1 MNEANQSGGQN
12 NNQTKPGAAPQ
23 NPAGG
28 GGKND
33 VEENK
38 IFAIMGYLGLLFLVP
53 LLAKKESP
61 FAQFHAKQG
70 MVLCITS
77 FVAMFVVWIPFIGW
91 AVWLF
96 LLIMMIMGIVNAAG
110 GKMKELPLIGGI
122 AKKINL

>member
-1 MNEANQSGGQN
+1 MSEENQQGNQF
-12 NNQTKPGAAPQ
+12 NNQNQPKA
-23 NPAGG
+23 NPPKNTSG

-38 IFAIMGYLGLLFLVP
+38 IFAIIGYLGILFLVP

-77 FVAMFVVWIPFIGW
+77 FVAMFVIWIPFIGW
-91 AVWLF
+91 AIWLF
-96 LLIMMIMGIVNAAG
+96 LLIMMIMGIINASG